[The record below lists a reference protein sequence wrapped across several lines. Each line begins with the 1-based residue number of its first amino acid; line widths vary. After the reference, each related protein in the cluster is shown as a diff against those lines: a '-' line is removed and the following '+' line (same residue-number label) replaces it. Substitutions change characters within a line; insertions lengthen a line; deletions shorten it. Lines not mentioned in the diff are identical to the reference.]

1 MTFSSK
7 IKDEYCSLPWG
18 DLCCVRAEMMAAL
31 ACSARF
37 LSGKISISTA
47 HAAYAARL
55 SSMLNEIYA
64 TNVAISHGRELFT
77 ISVEDRR
84 TYDEIIADLAESM
97 EFETLRGTVGDNI
110 FPDEC
115 CGRAF
120 LRGVFLASGSVSE
133 PGKAYHLEFTTR
145 RLSVAMCIRG
155 ILQRDEIHSG
165 LLKRSGYHVVYI
177 KEGQQLSDFLLV
189 TGAHNALLELESL
202 MVDKSVRNSVNRV
215 VNCDNANTVRIAYTG
230 ARQQEELEYLAANIG
245 LDSLPEDLRIAA
257 YARLEYPDLSLK
269 ELGEKLH
276 PPLGKSGINHRL
288 KKLEKLAKEHRECR

>member
-1 MTFSSK
+1 MTFSGK
-7 IKDEYCSLPWG
+7 IKDELCSMPWG

-31 ACSARF
+31 VCSARF
-37 LSGKISISTA
+37 LSGRITISTA
-47 HAAYAARL
+47 HAAYASRL

-64 TNVAISHGRELFT
+64 TTVAITHGRELYT

-84 TYDEIIADLAESM
+84 TYDEIISDLAESM
-97 EFETLRGTVGDNI
+97 EFETLRGTVGDKV
-110 FPDEC
+110 FTEDC
-115 CGRAF
+115 CGRSF

-145 RLSVAMCIRG
+145 RLSVAMCIRE
-155 ILQRDEIHSG
+155 ILGRDDIHSG
-165 LLKRSGYHVVYI
+165 LLRRSGYHVVYI

-189 TGAHNALLELESL
+189 TGAHNAMLELESL

-215 VNCDNANTVRIAYTG
+215 VNCDNANTIRIAYTG
-230 ARQQEELEYLAANIG
+230 ARQQEELEYLAQAIG
-245 LDSLPEDLRIAA
+245 LDNLPEELRIAA

-269 ELGEKLH
+269 ELGEKLT

-288 KKLEKLAKEHRECR
+288 KRLEKLAQEHRECH

>member
-1 MTFSSK
+1 MTFSGK
-7 IKDEYCSLPWG
+7 IKEELCSMPWG

-31 ACSARF
+31 VCSARF
-37 LSGKISISTA
+37 LSGRITISTA
-47 HAAYAARL
+47 HAAYASRL

-64 TNVAISHGRELFT
+64 TTVTMTHGRELYT
-77 ISVEDRR
+77 LSVDDRR
-84 TYDEIIADLAESM
+84 TYDEIISDLAESM
-97 EFETLRGTVGDNI
+97 EFETLRGTVGDSI
-110 FPDEC
+110 FMEEC
-115 CGRAF
+115 CGRSF

-145 RLSVAMCIRG
+145 RLSVAMCIRE
-155 ILQRDEIHSG
+155 ILRRDDINSG

-189 TGAHNALLELESL
+189 TGAHNAMLELESL

-215 VNCDNANTVRIAYTG
+215 VNCDNANTIRIAYTG
-230 ARQQEELEYLAANIG
+230 ARQQEELEYLAAKVG
-245 LDSLPEDLRIAA
+245 LDNLPEDLRIAA

-269 ELGEKLH
+269 ELGEKLD

-288 KKLEKLAKEHRECR
+288 KRLEKLAQEHRECH